1 MGKYFLKLPKMGES
15 VLEATLTKWL
25 KEVGESVD
33 MDDIVVEIATDK
45 VDSDVPSEVK
55 GILIEKKFIENDV
68 VQVGEVMAVI
78 QTDGDQIDDQASD
91 QGNELSKEEEK
102 IEVPLSQAKTFSLP
116 DPQPEFETISKSLDN
131 ARTMVSSESQNISN
145 EFLSPLV
152 KSIVKAEGLD
162 QEELKLIRGSG
173 KNNRITKKD
182 ILAYLSQRRNS
193 FTSAKDKYSTL
204 SSRSSPLISSTDTTT
219 GSDTILKGDGDQI
232 IEMTRMAK
240 LTADHMIRSKQT
252 SAHVQSFIEADMTNL
267 WDWREKV
274 KNEFL
279 EREGEKLT
287 FTPLLITALIKAL
300 KEFPLLNSSVE
311 GETITQKR
319 DINIGMAAAMA
330 DGNLI
335 VPVIKN
341 ADHLNMVGLAKAVN
355 DLAHRAR
362 TQQLKPEEVQ
372 GGTFTFTN
380 IGNFGSLTGTPII
393 NQPQVGIVA
402 VGIIRKMPAVIE
414 TSYGDSIAI
423 RKKMI
428 ISHSYDHRIIN
439 GAMGGKFIKSMSDY
453 LENWDKDYSI

>member
-15 VLEATLTKWL
+15 VMEATLTKWL
-25 KEVGESVD
+25 KEVGEPVE

-68 VQVGEVMAVI
+68 VQVGEVIAVI

-91 QGNELSKEEEK
+91 EGNESSKEEEK
-102 IEVPLSQAKTFSLP
+102 IEVPLPQAKTFSLP
-116 DPQPEFETISKSLDN
+116 DPLPEFETISKSLDN
-131 ARTMVSSESQNISN
+131 ARTLVSSESQNISN

-152 KSIVKAEGLD
+152 KSIIKAEGLD

-182 ILAYLSQRRNS
+182 ILTYLSQRRNS
-193 FTSAKDKYSTL
+193 FTSAEDKNSTL
-204 SSRSSPLISSTDTTT
+204 SSRSSPLISSTKTTT
-219 GSDTILKGDGDQI
+219 GSDIILKGDGDQI

-287 FTPLLITALIKAL
+287 LTPLLITALIRAL

-414 TSYGDSIAI
+414 SKYGDSIAI

-439 GAMGGKFIKSMSDY
+439 GAMGGKFIKTMSDY
-453 LENWDKDYSI
+453 LENWDKDFSI

>member
-15 VLEATLTKWL
+15 VVEATLTKWL
-25 KEVGESVD
+25 KEEGESIEV
-33 MDDIVVEIATDK
+33 DDIVVEIATDK
-45 VDSDVPSEVK
+45 VDSDVPSEVS
-55 GILIEKKFIENDV
+55 GVLIEKKFAENEV

-78 QTDGDQIDDQASD
+78 QTEGDETEVESAL
-91 QGNELSKEEEK
+91 EVEPPKEK
-102 IEVPLSQAKTFSLP
+102 IEVSIPKAKTLSLP
-116 DPQPEFETISKSLDN
+116 DPLPEFESVSKTVED
-131 ARTMVSSESQNISN
+131 AKAMVSPQTSGNNS

-152 KSIVKAEGLD
+152 KSIVKAEGLS
-162 QEELKLIRGSG
+162 QEELKRIKGSG
-173 KNNRITKKD
+173 KDNRITKKD
-182 ILAYLSQRRNS
+182 ILAYLAQRGSS
-193 FTSAKDKYSTL
+193 FHTTLEKQTTESSNPSSPIYSTK
-204 SSRSSPLISSTDTTT
+204 TTT
-219 GSDTILKGDGDQI
+219 GSGIISKSDGDQI

-300 KEFPLLNSSVE
+300 KDFPLLNSSVE
-311 GETITQKR
+311 GDTIIQKR
-319 DINIGMAAAMA
+319 AINIGMAAAMA

-341 ADHLNMVGLAKAVN
+341 ADHLNLVGLAKAVN

-372 GGTFTFTN
+372 EGTFTFTN

-402 VGIIRKMPAVIE
+402 VGVIRKMPAVIE
-414 TSYGDSIAI
+414 TSQGDSIAI

-439 GAMGGKFIKSMSDY
+439 GAMGGQFIKSMADY
-453 LENWDKDYSI
+453 LENWDINRSI

>member
-1 MGKYFLKLPKMGES
+1 MGES

-68 VQVGEVMAVI
+68 VQVGEVIAVI

-91 QGNELSKEEEK
+91 EGNESSKEEEK
-102 IEVPLSQAKTFSLP
+102 IEVPLPQAKTFSLP
-116 DPQPEFETISKSLDN
+116 DPLPEFETISKSLDN

-204 SSRSSPLISSTDTTT
+204 SSRSSPLISSTKTTT

-287 FTPLLITALIKAL
+287 LTPLLITALIKAL
-300 KEFPLLNSSVE
+300 KEFPLLNSSVD

-414 TSYGDSIAI
+414 TTYGDSIAI

-428 ISHSYDHRIIN
+428 ISLSYDHRIIN